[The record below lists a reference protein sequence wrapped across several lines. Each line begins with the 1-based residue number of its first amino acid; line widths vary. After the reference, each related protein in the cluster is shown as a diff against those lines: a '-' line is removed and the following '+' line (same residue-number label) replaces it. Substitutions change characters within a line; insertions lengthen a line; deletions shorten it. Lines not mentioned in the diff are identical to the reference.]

1 MGGPGHT
8 LPPNTFG
15 HAEVSSGDPHPGTEA
30 LQRAAASWE
39 RRGFQVRYRDEYLVQ
54 LIRQSRPRWALVV
67 GVVALAML
75 ALALLL
81 RRRWVV
87 VSLTTAPDG
96 RIITL
101 RQSATHPPA
110 P

>member
-1 MGGPGHT
+1 M
-8 LPPNTFG
+8 FG
-15 HAEVSSGDPHPGTEA
+15 HAEAPSDDLHPGAAA

-39 RRGFQVRYRDEYLVQ
+39 RHGFQVRYRDEYLVQ
-54 LIRQSRPRWALVV
+54 LIRQSRPRWALVA
-67 GVVALAML
+67 GVVALAVL
-75 ALALLL
+75 ALAVLL

-87 VSLTTAPDG
+87 VSLTIAPDG

-101 RQSATHPPA
+101 RQTATRPPA